1 MTGLVEALIVV
12 TAAEGAVIVYVA
24 ARRSV
29 RALPWLHGARQRA
42 AHRRAARGFL
52 RLSSWKRAS
61 REFQLA
67 ITPHGSIRDARVLRM
82 RLVNAMEQAGTA
94 ARLLVKLDRVDPQ
107 MALLMRRLR
116 DLGLKL
122 DRRLV
127 FIEAIRD
134 QRLLVPELSNA
145 TTSVNEVERMA
156 AALGGLAAA
165 MAGGTID
172 LEAAQLRRELELE
185 VNALHAGLRAY
196 RDLEEPLEDAASG
209 SAR

>member
-1 MTGLVEALIVV
+1 
-12 TAAEGAVIVYVA
+12 
-24 ARRSV
+24 
-29 RALPWLHGARQRA
+29 
-42 AHRRAARGFL
+42 
-52 RLSSWKRAS
+52 
-61 REFQLA
+61 
-67 ITPHGSIRDARVLRM
+67 
-82 RLVNAMEQAGTA
+82 
-94 ARLLVKLDRVDPQ
+94 
-107 MALLMRRLR
+107 MRRLR

-145 TTSVNEVERMA
+145 STSVQEVERMA

-196 RDLEEPLEDAASG
+196 RDLEEPIPEAASA
-209 SAR
+209 SSR

>member
-107 MALLMRRLR
+107 MALLIRRLR